1 MVPSSKNEAFLPVD
15 NLQLG
20 HTDVNPEDVQS
31 AEQKIKQLKEQVKQV
46 WRERE
51 SAYCTCRKFGGI
63 KFRQISQN

>member
-46 WRERE
+46 WRDRE
-51 SAYCTCRKFGGI
+51 CLLYV
-63 KFRQISQN
+63 